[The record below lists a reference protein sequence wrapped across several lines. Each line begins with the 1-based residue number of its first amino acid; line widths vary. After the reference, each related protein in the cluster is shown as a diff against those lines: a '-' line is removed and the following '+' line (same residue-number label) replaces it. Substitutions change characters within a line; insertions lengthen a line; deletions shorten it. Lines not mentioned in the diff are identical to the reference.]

1 MKTIL
6 IFVIF
11 IIIAPF
17 SGIIAQT
24 ADWETHGV
32 LNRLL
37 IIREPN
43 APVIHEDSV
52 IFTADSRLRRV
63 GVSFAH
69 ENFARV
75 YWYRQ
80 LLVSQDRANPILL
93 PGEKVPSPNMD
104 SGIQFHVY
112 RVPDHIRELEYRVI
126 IDGLW
131 TVDPLNPQ
139 IRRDPVSG
147 LSMSVLRMPQRQ
159 SRPNPLDGLPEG
171 INFMFRAPSGETVT
185 VAGNFNSW
193 DPFMYELR
201 EGPAGVYSL
210 TVPLPPGTYQY
221 VFFHRGERFTDP
233 FNTRLIY
240 SRDGREASEIV
251 VP

>member
-17 SGIIAQT
+17 SGIAAQA
-24 ADWETHGV
+24 ADWETYE
-32 LNRLL
+32 LISRLL
-37 IIREPN
+37 AVREPG
-43 APVIHEDSV
+43 APAIHEDSV
-52 IFTADSRLRRV
+52 VFTADSRLRRV

-69 ENFARV
+69 ESFARI
-75 YWYRQ
+75 YWFRQ
-80 LLVSQDRANPILL
+80 LLRSQDRANPIIL
-93 PGEKVPSPNMD
+93 PGEKIPSPYMD

-112 RVPDHIRELEYRVI
+112 RVPDHIRELEYRLV

-131 TVDPLNPQ
+131 TVDPFNPLV
-139 IRRDPVSG
+139 RRDPVSG
-147 LSMSVLRMPQRQ
+147 LSMSVLRMPYRQ
-159 SRPNPLDGLPEG
+159 PRPNPLDGLPVG
-171 INFMFRAPSGETVT
+171 VNFMFRAPSGETVT

-210 TVPLPPGTYQY
+210 LIPLPPGTYHY
-221 VFFHRGERFTDP
+221 VYFHRGERHTDQ
-233 FNTRLIY
+233 FNLRRIY